1 MDVHRIY
8 RRPLL
13 LPWRGV
19 FCIPRTRRLN
29 DLEVAERIGVSA
41 DAKASIKLSPADI
54 AKLALPAA
62 ALIISLLVHAFVP
75 DVQIVASK
83 SEYTVILL
91 IALGL
96 FAAWAIAGL
105 YRRKLLA
112 SLLYF
117 SNIIT
122 LIIGLLVVWELLTL
136 KSGALPLPYFPSQV
150 KILDALIGDREK
162 LLVCILYSVRL
173 LFIGYVIGAVFG
185 LATGVLMGWYK
196 HFQYWI
202 NPFLR
207 FIGPIPATAWIPVV
221 LIVFPSSFTAS
232 IFLIALGTWF
242 PVTVMTWSGIAG
254 VNKSFFEVARTLG
267 ASERYLVLRVAFPAA
282 FPLIFI
288 GLFMGL
294 GTSFVTLIVAEMIGV
309 KAGLGFYIT
318 WAQAWAEYYKVY
330 AALFIMAVL
339 FSTII
344 TILFK
349 IRDRV
354 LIWQKGL
361 IKW

>member
-1 MDVHRIY
+1 
-8 RRPLL
+8 
-13 LPWRGV
+13 
-19 FCIPRTRRLN
+19 
-29 DLEVAERIGVSA
+29 
-41 DAKASIKLSPADI
+41 
-54 AKLALPAA
+54 
-62 ALIISLLVHAFVP
+62 
-75 DVQIVASK
+75 
-83 SEYTVILL
+83 
-91 IALGL
+91 
-96 FAAWAIAGL
+96 
-105 YRRKLLA
+105 
-112 SLLYF
+112 
-117 SNIIT
+117 
-122 LIIGLLVVWELLTL
+122 
-136 KSGALPLPYFPSQV
+136 
-150 KILDALIGDREK
+150 LDALISDRHK
-162 LLVCILYSVRL
+162 LLICILYSLRL
-173 LFIGYVIGAVFG
+173 LVIGYLIGAFFG
-185 LATGVLMGWYK
+185 LVTGILMGWYK

-267 ASERYLVLRVAFPAA
+267 ANERYLVLKVALPAA
-282 FPLIFI
+282 FPLVFI

-318 WAQAWAEYYKVY
+318 WAQGWAEYYKVY

-344 TILFK
+344 TVLFK

>member
-1 MDVHRIY
+1 VVA
-8 RRPLL
+8 LL
-13 LPWRGV
+13 LHTLVPSVQPVVSERAYTLV
-19 FCIPRTRRLN
+19 L
-29 DLEVAERIGVSA
+29 VA
-41 DAKASIKLSPADI
+41 
-54 AKLALPAA
+54 
-62 ALIISLLVHAFVP
+62 
-75 DVQIVASK
+75 
-83 SEYTVILL
+83 
-91 IALGL
+91 
-96 FAAWAIAGL
+96 
-105 YRRKLLA
+105 LLA
-112 SLLYF
+112 VFAVWTLTALFHKSSYRSLHYF
-117 SNIIT
+117 SAILTFIF
-122 LIIGLLVVWELLTL
+122 LLLAGWELLTL
-136 KSGALPLPYFPSQV
+136 KSDTLPLPYFPSQV
-150 KILDALIGDREK
+150 KILDALINDRQK
-162 LLVCILYSVRL
+162 LFICVLYSLRL
-173 LFIGYVIGAVFG
+173 LLIGYLIGAIFG
-185 LATGVLMGWYK
+185 LATGILMGWYK
-196 HFQYWI
+196 HFQYWV

-267 ASERYLVLRVAFPAA
+267 ANERYLVLRVAFPAA

-294 GTSFVTLIVAEMIGV
+294 GTSFVTLIVAEMLGV

-318 WAQAWAEYYKVY
+318 WAQGWAEYYKVY

-344 TILFK
+344 TVLFK

>member
-1 MDVHRIY
+1 MEIAEQIGIQAKVKPKIALSGVVRLTL
-8 RRPLL
+8 PVVALVVALL
-13 LPWRGV
+13 SHTL
-19 FCIPRTRRLN
+19 IPSVQPVVSERAYTIVL
-29 DLEVAERIGVSA
+29 VA
-41 DAKASIKLSPADI
+41 
-54 AKLALPAA
+54 
-62 ALIISLLVHAFVP
+62 LLVVF
-75 DVQIVASK
+75 S
-83 SEYTVILL
+83 
-91 IALGL
+91 
-96 FAAWAIAGL
+96 AWALTAL
-105 YRRKLLA
+105 YRKSSYR

-117 SNIIT
+117 SGILTFIFV
-122 LIIGLLVVWELLTL
+122 LLAVWELLTL
-136 KSGALPLPYFPSQV
+136 KSGTLPLPYFPSQV
-150 KILDALIGDREK
+150 KILDALINDRHK
-162 LLVCILYSVRL
+162 LFICVLYSLRL
-173 LFIGYVIGAVFG
+173 LLIGYLIGAFFG
-185 LATGVLMGWYK
+185 LVTGILMGWYK

-267 ASERYLVLRVAFPAA
+267 ANERYLVLRVAFPAA

-294 GTSFVTLIVAEMIGV
+294 GTSFVTLIVAEMLGV

-318 WAQAWAEYYKVY
+318 WAQGWAEYYKVY

-344 TILFK
+344 TVLFK

>member
-1 MDVHRIY
+1 MEI
-8 RRPLL
+8 
-13 LPWRGV
+13 
-19 FCIPRTRRLN
+19 
-29 DLEVAERIGVSA
+29 AERIGLQSNT
-41 DAKASIKLSPADI
+41 KTRLPYFSLFRI
-54 AKLALPAA
+54 ALPAL
-62 ALIISLLVHAFVP
+62 ALITALLLHTLVP
-75 DVQIVASK
+75 NVQPVLSTRGFTIVLS
-83 SEYTVILL
+83 VILL
-91 IALGL
+91 L
-96 FAAWAIAGL
+96 FLTWFV
-105 YRRKLLA
+105 A
-112 SLLYF
+112 SLFRPGVFKSLHYF
-117 SNIIT
+117 SNITTFIIA
-122 LIIGLLVVWELLTL
+122 LIVVWELLTL
-136 KSGALPLPYFPSQV
+136 KSATLPLPYFPSPV
-150 KILDALIGDREK
+150 KILDALINDRHK
-162 LLVCILYSVRL
+162 LLICVLYSLRL
-173 LFIGYVIGAVFG
+173 LVIGYLIGAVFG
-185 LATGVLMGWYK
+185 LATGILMGWYK
-196 HFQYWI
+196 HFQYWV

-221 LIVFPSSFTAS
+221 LIIFPSSFTAS

-267 ASERYLVLRVAFPAA
+267 AKERYLILRVAVPAA

-294 GTSFVTLIVAEMIGV
+294 GTSFVTLIVAEMLGV

-318 WAQAWAEYYKVY
+318 WAQGWAEYYKVY

-344 TILFK
+344 TVLFK
-349 IRDRV
+349 IRDRI

>member
-1 MDVHRIY
+1 MEIADRIGAAAEAGAKIQST
-8 RRPLL
+8 RRP
-13 LPWRGV
+13 
-19 FCIPRTRRLN
+19 T
-29 DLEVAERIGVSA
+29 VAGLARIF
-41 DAKASIKLSPADI
+41 
-54 AKLALPAA
+54 LPALAFVA
-62 ALIISLLVHAFVP
+62 ALLVHELLP
-75 DVQIVASK
+75 SVQPVK
-83 SEYTVILL
+83 SERAYAYALAAGLL
-91 IALGL
+91 L
-96 FAAWAIAGL
+96 FAAWALAAI
-105 YRRKLLA
+105 YRRRLYD
-112 SLLYF
+112 SLHYF
-117 SNIIT
+117 SNLAT
-122 LIIGLLVVWELLTL
+122 AVVGLLIGWELLTL
-136 KSGALPLPYFPSQV
+136 KSATLPLPYFPSPA
-150 KILDALIGDREK
+150 KILDALIADRRK
-162 LLVCILYSVRL
+162 LLVCVLYSLRL
-173 LFIGYVIGAVFG
+173 LFLGYAIGAILG
-185 LATGVLMGWYK
+185 LATGILMGWYK
-196 HFQYWI
+196 LFQYWI

-221 LIVFPSSFTAS
+221 LVVFPSSFTAS
-232 IFLIALGTWF
+232 LFLIALGTWF

-294 GTSFVTLIVAEMIGV
+294 GTSFVTLIVAEMLGV

-318 WAQAWAEYYKVY
+318 WAQGWAEYYKVY

-344 TILFK
+344 TVLFK